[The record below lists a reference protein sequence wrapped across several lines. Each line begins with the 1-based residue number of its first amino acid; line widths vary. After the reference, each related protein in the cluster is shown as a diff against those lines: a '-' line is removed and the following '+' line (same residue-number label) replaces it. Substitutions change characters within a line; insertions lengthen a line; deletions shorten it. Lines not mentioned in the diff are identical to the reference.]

1 MCCDIKKAQLCF
13 VSYAKNSLMYGMSN
27 VESAHKEK
35 WQSMSKSEF
44 PLPSIQQDQ
53 KEYKA

>member
-1 MCCDIKKAQLCF
+1 MCCDNKKAQLCF